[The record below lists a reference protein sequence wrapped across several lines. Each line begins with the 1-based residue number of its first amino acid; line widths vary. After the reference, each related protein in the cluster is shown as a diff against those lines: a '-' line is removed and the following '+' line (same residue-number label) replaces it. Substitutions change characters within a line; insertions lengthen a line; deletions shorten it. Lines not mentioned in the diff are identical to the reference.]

1 MIHHS
6 VILTVNKYY
15 SSILNKIITCKVISP
30 EIFNWLIFQ
39 VIIQGPIMDQTRNKR
54 R

>member
-15 SSILNKIITCKVISP
+15 SSILNKIITCKVISLV

-39 VIIQGPIMDQTRNKR
+39 VIQGLIMDQTRNKR